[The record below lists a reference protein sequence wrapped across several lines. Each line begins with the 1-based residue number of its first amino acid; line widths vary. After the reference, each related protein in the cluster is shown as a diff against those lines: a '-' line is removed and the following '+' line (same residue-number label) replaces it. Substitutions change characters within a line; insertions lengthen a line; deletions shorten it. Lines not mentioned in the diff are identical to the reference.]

1 MKVADGFWL
10 SKKGYEVNYASQA
23 YKVETT
29 ENAIKV
35 LATPYTV
42 MNRGMTLGGPNLEIT
57 YSSTCENT
65 IKVHIDHYRGG
76 LDNIPRFELNED
88 PNFKPVINRSEDSV
102 ELISGD
108 TKVVIRIADDW
119 DVQFYYKDRHLTG
132 GAWRSTS
139 IIHENQFH
147 ANARMELQEDD
158 QDFNYPQDPN
168 RTYIRE
174 QLKTDIGEC
183 IYGFGEKF
191 TPFVK
196 NGQVVEIWNSDGS
209 TCSDQSYK
217 NIPFY
222 ISSKSYGVFVNSSD
236 KVSFEVNS
244 DTVSKVTFTQ
254 PGEELEYFIIGGEN
268 LEDVLKHYTDLTG
281 KPSLPPA
288 YTFGLWLSTSFTT
301 SYDEET
307 VTSFID
313 GMKDRKIPLQVFHF
327 DCFWMKEYEWCNFE
341 WDKDMFPD
349 PEGLLKRLHDRGL
362 EICVWINSYVGQ
374 QSKLFDIGKEKGYFI
389 KNLDGSVYQSD
400 MWQPGMAIVDFTN
413 PEACEWFKGLLK
425 KLFDMGVNNIKT
437 DFGERIPT
445 KVKYFNGK
453 DPIKM
458 HNYYTYLYNKC
469 VFEALEEYYGK
480 DKACLFARSATVGG
494 QKFPVHWGGDCYA
507 EYSAMSE
514 TLRGGLSLCSS
525 GFGFFSHDMGGFEAT
540 APADVYKRWCAFGL
554 LSTHSRLHGSTSYRV
569 PWVYDE
575 DGDTEACDVLRH
587 YTVLKGRLMPYL
599 WAQANKTHTEG
610 VPMMRSMIIAFSD
623 DTACKYLDQQYMLG
637 DNLCI
642 VPVMNEEGIA
652 EFYVPDNGTWTDIQ
666 SGETYEGGKYYTR
679 KCDYFQT
686 PILARPNSIVTYG
699 NFDAEDKM
707 TVVYDYL
714 QDAEAVVYGLE
725 DGKTA
730 QATIFDSESNKIT
743 DITATRNGN
752 VITVSYA
759 ATDKSFKVTAEG
771 KTVEAKAG
779 STSVEITL

>member
-139 IIHENQFH
+139 IIHESQFH

-196 NGQVVEIWNSDGS
+196 NGQVVEIWNSDGG

-301 SYDEET
+301 SYDEKT

-642 VPVMNEEGIA
+642 VPVMNEEGVA

-730 QATIFDSESNKIT
+730 QAAIFDSESNKIT

-752 VITVSYA
+752 VITVSYD